1 MTVTVSATV
10 KRGPQRWAYIY
21 VALGFALSIAI
32 SHAVSHLD
40 LRWFQV
46 AGAADCRE
54 YRQVAE
60 PAAPEG
66 PPVGCPAHGRG
77 SAAGALFLRGGI

>member
-32 SHAVSHLD
+32 SHAVSHL
-40 LRWFQV
+40 V

-60 PAAPEG
+60 PAARTFRNWP
-66 PPVGCPAHGRG
+66 R
-77 SAAGALFLRGGI
+77 